1 MAKVKYQ
8 KTLKPAAKP
17 KSKGIPVSFVEG
29 SKPSKV
35 KKPKSLTP
43 LKKK

>member
-1 MAKVKYQ
+1 MAKAKYQ
-8 KTLKPAAKP
+8 KTLKPVSKP
-17 KSKGIPVSFVEG
+17 KSNGVEVSFVEG
-29 SKPSKV
+29 KKQSNV